1 MALEIK
7 SYGYKMT
14 TPLSFMGP
22 TTTFLCMEEPLLF
35 ILNNKMYYI
44 IQFLMEKI
52 QKTNSS
58 KRLENLGFV
67 LIENLGVTIMKKQDK
82 FSLEKAQE

>member
-1 MALEIK
+1 
-7 SYGYKMT
+7 
-14 TPLSFMGP
+14 
-22 TTTFLCMEEPLLF
+22 
-35 ILNNKMYYI
+35 
-44 IQFLMEKI
+44 MEKI